1 MTKKVFSV
9 VLGAGLA
16 LLFHFWKGIPVES
29 LTSDLVVADSL
40 STEEEVNAALQ
51 NVLPLETEMKEEVVP
66 PSRPQAICFLPPRV
80 ISCGEV
86 VENDD
91 HSMFTWVETRESIVA
106 CGPLVRNELSPGD
119 TIFESL
125 DISRI
130 PAFSGDTTGNLFN
143 QYVAEN
149 INWPTLN
156 VDIRGAVICEGVVNR
171 QGRLVN
177 VKVLRSLHPDF
188 DREALRILENMPDWL
203 PARRNGRY
211 VSARVLFPIRFKFP
225 DSTLYEPIYPA
236 LELERLP
243 EINDTIKEW
252 ALDLTFPTDD
262 RCIPHSVFAFELV
275 VEKDG
280 SVRYQ
285 RLLKQPGCDLTAH
298 YIEHMCRMPRYPN
311 PGLKNGVPVRSK
323 VSFHMRRCFRE

>member
-16 LLFHFWKGIPVES
+16 LLFHFWKGTPVE
-29 LTSDLVVADSL
+29 LVPHDSGFTDSL
-40 STEEEVNAALQ
+40 STEEAVNAALQ
-51 NVLPLETEMKEEVVP
+51 SILPLETEHEEDVVTP
-66 PSRPQAICFLPPRV
+66 PRPQATCFLPPRV
-80 ISCGEV
+80 ISCEEI

-125 DISRI
+125 DLSRI

-143 QYVAEN
+143 QYVVEN
-149 INWPTLN
+149 INWPALN
-156 VDIRGAVICEGVVNR
+156 VDIRGTVICEGVVNR
-171 QGRLVN
+171 QGRLVKVEV
-177 VKVLRSLHPDF
+177 VKSLHRDF
-188 DREALRILENMPDWL
+188 DQEALRILENMPDWL

-225 DSTLYEPIYPA
+225 DSTLYEPIYSV

-243 EINDTIKEW
+243 EISDTITKW
-252 ALDLTFPTDD
+252 TRDLIVPNRD
-262 RCIPHSVFAFELV
+262 CIPHSVFAFELV

-285 RLLKQPGCDLTAH
+285 RLLKQPGCNLTAH
-298 YIEHMCRMPRYPN
+298 YVEHMFSMPRYPN

-323 VSFHMRRCFRE
+323 VTFVMRRCFRE